1 MPVVV
6 NSGDKIEIG
15 TELIIDA
22 YSDIPN
28 KLQLVSVKVNGEDIK
43 SADGAY
49 TYTVMEGEDN
59 IMISAEFATLYSLA
73 IDEPQNGSI
82 EVRLEDSDALL
93 QNGDKIQENAVVLI
107 KPVSDENYKVSSLK
121 INGYEQIGFLEDG
134 IYKHQV
140 TKDLRISVSFKRVH
154 TLTMGKVE
162 NGVIEVRISENGVLG
177 ELLGNDSKVEDGTV
191 LSIKPVANDG
201 YELHSLLLNDNEI
214 KDLLSDGVYLQTV
227 KKNIVI
233 DAEFSLV
240 SGLTNEWNNDIHI
253 YPNPFTGRFM
263 VNGISEGT
271 MMQIYNMSGVCVFS
285 KVADAK
291 TLVIHS
297 TEFMPGI
304 YILKLTDNNESR
316 DYKLVKR

>member
-1 MPVVV
+1 M
-6 NSGDKIEIG
+6 
-15 TELIIDA
+15 
-22 YSDIPN
+22 
-28 KLQLVSVKVNGEDIK
+28 
-43 SADGAY
+43 
-49 TYTVMEGEDN
+49 
-59 IMISAEFATLYSLA
+59 
-73 IDEPQNGSI
+73 
-82 EVRLEDSDALL
+82 
-93 QNGDKIQENAVVLI
+93 
-107 KPVSDENYKVSSLK
+107 
-121 INGYEQIGFLEDG
+121 EDG

-285 KVADAK
+285 KVAEAK

-304 YILKLTDNNESR
+304 YIGKLTDNNESR